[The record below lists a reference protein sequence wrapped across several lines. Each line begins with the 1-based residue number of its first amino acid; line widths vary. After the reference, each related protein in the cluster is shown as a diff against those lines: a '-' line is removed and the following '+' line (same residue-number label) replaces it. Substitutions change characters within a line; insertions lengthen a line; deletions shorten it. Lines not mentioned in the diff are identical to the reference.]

1 MLRRVSTYEE
11 AKGTFR
17 WDIPASYNIAADV
30 VDRHAAATPDA
41 AALICETAAGAVSTY
56 SFRQIRGLA
65 NRCANMLRAHGTA
78 RGDRIAILLS
88 QQVETA
94 VAHVAAWKLGAVS
107 IPLFTAFGQDALEFR
122 LADSGAKVLITDLAN
137 YPKVAAL
144 RASLAGLRRIFIIDG
159 EDSGAASFWSEIE
172 KASESF
178 SNEATAADDPAF
190 LVYTSGTTGQPKGA
204 LHAHRA
210 MIGHMPGFD
219 IVHEFFDRP
228 DDLSWSPADWAWI
241 AGLMDVL
248 FPTWF
253 SGKPVLA
260 FRPPGP
266 FDPELAYHMM
276 RKHAVRNAFLV
287 PTMLKLMRQTA
298 NPPSLKL
305 STILCGGETVG
316 PELHEWGRAHF
327 GVPLNEGY
335 GQTECNLVL
344 AHAPALMKPK
354 FGALGLPPP
363 GHEAAIVDDDGN
375 ELPPGTDGNIAF
387 RRGDPVMMLGYW
399 GNPEAT
405 AHKYAGDWLLTG
417 DVGRRDED
425 GYFWFVGR
433 ADDVITSGGYRIG
446 PGEIED
452 CLLKHPAIAAAAVIG
467 VPDPVRTEI
476 IKAFIMLAPGRTPS
490 ESLEAEIR
498 GFVRDRLA
506 RHDTPRQIMFV
517 DRLPMTATGKIMR
530 RVLKQQE
537 EARLAAEGRVRN

>member
-11 AKGTFR
+11 ARRTFR
-17 WDIPASYNIAADV
+17 WDIPANYNIAADV
-30 VDRHAAATPDA
+30 VDRHAAAAPDA
-41 AALICETAAGAVSTY
+41 AALICETEAGAVSTY
-56 SFRQIRGLA
+56 SFRHVQGLA
-65 NRCANMLRAHGTA
+65 NRCANMLRAHGIA
-78 RGDRIAILLS
+78 RGERVAILLS
-88 QQVETA
+88 QQIETA
-94 VAHVAAWKLGAVS
+94 IAHVAAWKLGAIS
-107 IPLFTAFGQDALEFR
+107 IPLFTAFGQDALQFR
-122 LADSGAKVLITDLAN
+122 LADSGAKALVTDLAN
-137 YPKVAAL
+137 YPKVAGL
-144 RASLAGLRRIFIIDG
+144 RGSLPGLRRLFIVDG
-159 EDSGAASFWSEIE
+159 EESSAPSFWSEIE

-260 FRPPGP
+260 FRPPGA
-266 FDPELAYHMM
+266 FDPECAFHAL
-276 RKHAVRNAFLV
+276 RKHHVRNVFLV
-287 PTMLKLMRQTA
+287 PTMVKLMRQVA
-298 NPPSLKL
+298 NPPRAALN
-305 STILCGGETVG
+305 TILCGGEAVG
-316 PELHEWGRAHF
+316 AELHDWGRAHF

-354 FGALGLPPP
+354 LGALGLPPP
-363 GHEAAIVDDDGN
+363 GHVAAIVDDDGVA
-375 ELPPGTDGNIAF
+375 LPPGEQGNIAF
-387 RRGDPVMMLGYW
+387 RRPDPVMMLGYW
-399 GNPEAT
+399 NNPEAT
-405 AHKYAGDWLLTG
+405 EKKFAKDWLLTG
-417 DVGRRDED
+417 DVGWRDED

-433 ADDVITSGGYRIG
+433 ADDVITSGGFRIG

-452 CLLKHPAIAAAAVIG
+452 CLLKHPAVAAAAVIG

-476 IKAFIMLAPGRTPS
+476 IKAFITPGPGYAPGDA
-490 ESLEAEIR
+490 LEAEIR
-498 GFVRDRLA
+498 SFVRDRLA
-506 RHDTPRQIMFV
+506 RHEYPRLIEFV
-517 DRLPMTATGKIMR
+517 DDLPTTATGKVMR

-537 EARLAAEGRVRN
+537 TARRKAEAKTP